1 MRVDFPAPLGPTVK
15 VEKVSTEEVKG
26 KGRERQRT
34 DTDTR
39 REGDGAGSVGELGL
53 GGTGVGEGAVGH
65 AEDSL
70 GAGTDTHETTG
81 RREDEL
87 DNLVG
92 EGVVGA
98 AGRVLLDEVVK
109 VTAVVV
115 ELLLVVVND
124 VGADGVEETGV
135 VGNDHRGNTL
145 LSDEVCRGEKVS
157 GR

>member
-1 MRVDFPAPLGPTVK
+1 MRVDFPAPLGPTVG
-15 VEKVSTEEVKG
+15 VEKVSTEKAKER
-26 KGRERQRT
+26 GRGRRT
-34 DTDTR
+34 DTDTG